1 MSTRVVAALWPLR
14 CPGCGVAADP
24 VCDRCVATMRAA
36 PGASPPPGVDAW
48 SAPFAYDGV
57 TRELIARV
65 KYRGAHAAIG
75 WLAPRMVMLVAPPV
89 PAVVTW
95 APTTAARRR
104 ARGFDHAELLAGA
117 VARLLARPVRRLLAR
132 CPGDPQTGRAAAD
145 RRIGPMFSARRR
157 APRSVL
163 LVDDVATT
171 GATVSA
177 AASALRAS
185 GASRVVVLTAARTPP
200 PLAQ

>member
-1 MSTRVVAALWPLR
+1 MSTRVVAALLPLR
-14 CPGCGVAADP
+14 CPGCGRAADP

-36 PGASPPPGVDAW
+36 PGAPPPPGVDAW
-48 SAPFAYDGV
+48 NAPFAYDGV
-57 TRELIARV
+57 ARELIARV
-65 KYRGAHAAIG
+65 KYRGAHAATG

-95 APTTAARRR
+95 APTTTARRR

-117 VARLLARPVRRLLAR
+117 VGRLLARPVRRLLAR
-132 CPGDPQTGRAAAD
+132 SPGDPQTGRAAAE
-145 RRIGPMFSARRR
+145 RRIGPTFAARRR
-157 APRSVL
+157 APSSVL

-177 AASALRAS
+177 AASALRAA
-185 GASRVVVLTAARTPP
+185 GASRVVVLTAARTPSP
-200 PLAQ
+200 IAR